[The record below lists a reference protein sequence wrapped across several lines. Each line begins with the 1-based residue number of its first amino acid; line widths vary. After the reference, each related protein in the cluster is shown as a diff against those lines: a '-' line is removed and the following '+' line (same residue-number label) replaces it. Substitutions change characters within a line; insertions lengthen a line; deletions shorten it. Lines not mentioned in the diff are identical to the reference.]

1 MFNVQYFCLIFVSVT
16 LFHIFTF
23 LFHQTYIPIHTY
35 TSTYFLLIH
44 FLNFFSHFVLFIIYL
59 CRRALLAVSVSFEK
73 TLLTVFKDKDEEN
86 NGLLSLNSFTRILVN
101 LGSMLNSE
109 EISLIAERYKANEN
123 YGNGRKSV
131 SEMKGLYNGNQVES
145 NRNFLSSGKVHTHT
159 HTYTRLYT
167 HINTYAHT
175 HVHEHVQKCSS
186 TYTLHI
192 CIKMNLLYQM

>member
-23 LFHQTYIPIHTY
+23 LFHQTYIAIHPY

-123 YGNGRKSV
+123 NGNGRKSV